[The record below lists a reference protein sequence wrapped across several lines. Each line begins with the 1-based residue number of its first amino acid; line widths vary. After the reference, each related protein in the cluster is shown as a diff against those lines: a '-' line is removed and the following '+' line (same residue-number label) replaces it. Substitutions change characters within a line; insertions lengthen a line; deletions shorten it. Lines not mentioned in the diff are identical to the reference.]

1 MQTDQISKFRS
12 ERIEQKQRKV
22 AEGRSTGRCSG
33 AKPSRSGAKQSI
45 PEGRASS
52 ISTVCGGLSSSST
65 ARGLGARASTRGG
78 AWPSL
83 PKWEIRVAEA
93 PTPLVVVAGG
103 LGRRRAAA
111 GSRRGSGRSG
121 LDALAAAP
129 AIWTPREVGD
139 EAAAAAMGRDGAGG

>member
-1 MQTDQISKFRS
+1 VFRRDAIEKWS
-12 ERIEQKQRKV
+12 QAVHTGGQGFLHLDSMRRIELVVDCK
-22 AEGRSTGRCSG
+22 
-33 AKPSRSGAKQSI
+33 
-45 PEGRASS
+45 
-52 ISTVCGGLSSSST
+52 
-65 ARGLGARASTRGG
+65 GLGCDGVDKRWSLAVTSEVGDQGSRGANSAR
-78 AWPSL
+78 
-83 PKWEIRVAEA
+83 I
-93 PTPLVVVAGG
+93 VVAGG